1 MILLDT
7 SILIDGL
14 SRSQRGSGAL
24 RMALDRGERMLVP
37 ALVLYEWLRGP
48 RLPDELAIQEVL
60 FPSVTA
66 IPFGPEEAAIA
77 AELYRSVRRPRQ
89 RDVDLAIAACAI
101 AWGAELW
108 TLNPRDF
115 GDVPRLRL
123 YDAES

>member
-1 MILLDT
+1 MIVLDT
-7 SILIDGL
+7 SVIVDGL
-14 SRSQRGSGAL
+14 SRFGRSSGSL
-24 RMALDRGERMLVP
+24 RKALDRGERMLVP

-48 RLPDELAIQEVL
+48 RSPEELAIQEVL

-66 IPFGPEEAAIA
+66 IPFGSAEAAVA
-77 AELYRSVRRPRQ
+77 AELYRSVRRPRH

-115 GDVPRLRL
+115 EDVPGLRLRNT
-123 YDAES
+123 ES